1 MKVKRYMGNNFQE
14 AMLKV
19 KVEMGDDALILNTKK
34 IRKKGLFGIFSK
46 PMVEILAALDE
57 SRKMDSEIQTKVNNM
72 EEILK
77 RIYLK
82 MQNSSYTT
90 GLNRRKSCISSY
102 TAMMELFYNNLVK
115 NEVDEEIARAIVED
129 AGKKAGKDAGINDF
143 ISILYNYITGIFKS
157 PETIHVKD
165 KKPTVVMFTGPTGVG
180 KTTTLAKIAA
190 RCKINHKMDIAL
202 ITDDTYRIAAAEQLK
217 TYADIM
223 EIPLSV
229 VYSASD
235 AREAVNSFKDKELV
249 LIDTAGRNH
258 KNAKQYAELKNMINL
273 LGVDDVYLVLSMA
286 NSKKHT
292 MEVIES
298 YGFLDNYKLIFTK
311 ADEASSQGLIL
322 NTVYYAKKPLS
333 YITTGQE
340 IPDDIE
346 VADIDKITKNLL
358 GTKGK

>member
-1 MKVKRYMGNNFQE
+1 
-14 AMLKV
+14 
-19 KVEMGDDALILNTKK
+19 
-34 IRKKGLFGIFSK
+34 
-46 PMVEILAALDE
+46 
-57 SRKMDSEIQTKVNNM
+57 
-72 EEILK
+72 
-77 RIYLK
+77 
-82 MQNSSYTT
+82 
-90 GLNRRKSCISSY
+90 
-102 TAMMELFYNNLVK
+102 
-115 NEVDEEIARAIVED
+115 
-129 AGKKAGKDAGINDF
+129 
-143 ISILYNYITGIFKS
+143 
-157 PETIHVKD
+157 
-165 KKPTVVMFTGPTGVG
+165 
-180 KTTTLAKIAA
+180 
-190 RCKINHKMDIAL
+190 
-202 ITDDTYRIAAAEQLK
+202 
-217 TYADIM
+217 M